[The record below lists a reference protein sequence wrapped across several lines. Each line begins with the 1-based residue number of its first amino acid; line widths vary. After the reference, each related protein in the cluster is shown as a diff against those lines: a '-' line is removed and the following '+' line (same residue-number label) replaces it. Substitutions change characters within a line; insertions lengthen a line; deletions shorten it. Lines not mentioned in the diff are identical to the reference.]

1 MTLLKLPILS
11 TTENRGLG
19 GVVIQ
24 KILGFLV
31 LPLLVVYIQNMYI
44 YIYIYISLYIY
55 TQLPDI
61 SIVIYINNNIPL
73 MYHSFQ
79 LILYIYIYVY
89 IWWIY
94 TNYFT
99 FIISLVLWIEPA
111 EFQDFGH
118 GVVEILKLTDRRIGS
133 PFCDSLSWMFGLYLI
148 EITIIISQVQ

>member
-44 YIYIYISLYIY
+44 YIYIYIYIY

-61 SIVIYINNNIPL
+61 SIVIYINNNNIPL

-79 LILYIYIYVY
+79 LILYIYIY
-89 IWWIY
+89 
-94 TNYFT
+94 
-99 FIISLVLWIEPA
+99 VLWIEPA